1 MAETY
6 TSGVA
11 TLKELANAFQRKAS
25 SDLEEI
31 NSTISL
37 QATAV
42 ENVRSQ
48 RRRCIFFFFF
58 SIFAYVGVRLIND

>member
-48 RRRCIFFFFF
+48 RRRCIFFF

>member
-1 MAETY
+1 MQALESRIKKMAETY

-11 TLKELANAFQRKAS
+11 TLKELANTFQRKAS

-48 RRRCIFFFFF
+48 RR
-58 SIFAYVGVRLIND
+58 

>member
-1 MAETY
+1 MTETY

-11 TLKELANAFQRKAS
+11 TLNELASALQKKAS
-25 SDLEEI
+25 SDLEQI

-42 ENVRSQ
+42 EDV
-48 RRRCIFFFFF
+48 
-58 SIFAYVGVRLIND
+58 

>member
-58 SIFAYVGVRLIND
+58 PFLLM

>member
-1 MAETY
+1 MTENY

-11 TLKELANAFQRKAS
+11 TLKDLANALQRKAS
-25 SDLEEI
+25 SDLEQI

-42 ENVRSQ
+42 ENV
-48 RRRCIFFFFF
+48 
-58 SIFAYVGVRLIND
+58 

>member
-42 ENVRSQ
+42 ENV
-48 RRRCIFFFFF
+48 
-58 SIFAYVGVRLIND
+58 

>member
-42 ENVRSQ
+42 ENVWSQ
-48 RRRCIFFFFF
+48 RRRCIFFFF

>member
-48 RRRCIFFFFF
+48 RRRCIFFFLF
-58 SIFAYVGVRLIND
+58 IFAYVGARLIND

>member
-48 RRRCIFFFFF
+48 RRRCIFFFFPF
-58 SIFAYVGVRLIND
+58 LLM

>member
-1 MAETY
+1 MTETY

-11 TLKELANAFQRKAS
+11 TLKDLANALQRKAS
-25 SDLEEI
+25 SDLEQI

-42 ENVRSQ
+42 ENVCSQ
-48 RRRCIFFFFF
+48 RRKIFFSFYFC
-58 SIFAYVGVRLIND
+58 SP